1 MSVQRDLPES
11 LTFSQRIWALSGNR
25 LMQEFLPNTYPAG
38 AQPECLD
45 CPSGFV
51 YLTSGGRSTRHAGQF
66 QLRRRLRNGLT
77 ATVQYTLAKARDN
90 AGAFTGV
97 NLTGTAIAQ
106 NWLDL
111 DAEWAPSN
119 FDQRH
124 LVTAQFQYSTGVGR
138 GRARLRT
145 GWKGSLLNFRG
156 WTLTGQL
163 TAGSGLPLTPVY
175 FAPVTGTGVT
185 GTLRPDES
193 ESIEAIPR
201 GCYRIQPHSRPGG
214 RASGETPG
222 GTASPVRRSL
232 P

>member
-1 MSVQRDLPES
+1 ME
-11 LTFSQRIWALSGNR
+11 
-25 LMQEFLPNTYPAG
+25 EFLPNPYPAG
-38 AQPECLD
+38 AQLECLE

-66 QLRRRLRNGLT
+66 QLRRRLRSGLS

-124 LVTAQFQYSTGVGR
+124 LVMAQFQYSTAVGR
-138 GRARLRT
+138 GASTLAE
-145 GWKGSLLNFRG
+145 GWKGSLVNLSRG

-163 TAGSGLPLTPVY
+163 TSGSGLPLTPVY
-175 FAPVTGTGVT
+175 FAPVTGTGVK
-185 GTLRPDES
+185 GELPP
-193 ESIEAIPR
+193 EA
-201 GCYRIQPHSRPGG
+201 
-214 RASGETPG
+214 RA
-222 GTASPVRRSL
+222 
-232 P
+232 